1 MHGLLYSFQFLFY
14 RKCNHENIVKF
25 LGSVQLSLHPLKIGL
40 LYEWCDSGNL
50 ASFIKDAQEEP
61 AYTLSGFPIAQSL
74 ALDMLSGICYLHD
87 NGIIHR
93 DMKPENVLVSNQY
106 AIVSSMTIVLGCC
119 FL

>member
-1 MHGLLYSFQFLFY
+1 M
-14 RKCNHENIVKF
+14 
-25 LGSVQLSLHPLKIGL
+25 GSVQLSLHPLKIGL
-40 LYEWCDSGNL
+40 LYEWCDRGTL
-50 ASFIKDAQEEP
+50 ASFIKDVQEEP
-61 AYTLSGFPIAQSL
+61 AYTLRGFPIAQSL

-106 AIVSSMTIVLGCC
+106 AIVSIMTIVSVVF